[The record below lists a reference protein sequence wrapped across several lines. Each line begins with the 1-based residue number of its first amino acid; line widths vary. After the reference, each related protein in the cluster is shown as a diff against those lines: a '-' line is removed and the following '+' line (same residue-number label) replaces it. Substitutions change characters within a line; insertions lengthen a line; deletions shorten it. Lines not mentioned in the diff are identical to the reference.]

1 MGLHGELVIRTQE
14 NLMLRETGWKVP
26 ELEEETRERLAE
38 LNHLERLIGRTGMLV
53 LQPLMG
59 SNSKKLLQLAGL
71 VR

>member
-1 MGLHGELVIRTQE
+1 
-14 NLMLRETGWKVP
+14 MLRETGWKVP